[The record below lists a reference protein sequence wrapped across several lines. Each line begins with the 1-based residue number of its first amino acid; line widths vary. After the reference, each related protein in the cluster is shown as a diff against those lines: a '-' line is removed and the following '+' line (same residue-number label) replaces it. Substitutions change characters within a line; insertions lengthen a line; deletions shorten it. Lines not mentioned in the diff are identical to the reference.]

1 MSLTKKELARFY
13 AKNIKSPTTVN
24 MGGNKVAF
32 VSMPKDLQASIK
44 ERLAEKDP
52 VMAEGLKGNLPGIKI
67 DGKGVTRDN
76 IHEFEIKGK
85 KPEAKEPAKEVKKE
99 EPKKANI
106 ISKIISSVKKKNK

>member
-1 MSLTKKELARFY
+1 MSLTEKELARFY
-13 AKNIKSPTTVN
+13 AKNPRKPTRVI

-32 VSMPKDLQASIK
+32 VSLPKDLQASVK

-52 VMAEGLKGNLPGIKI
+52 IIAEGLKGNLPGIKI
-67 DGKGVTRDN
+67 DGKGVSRDN

-85 KPEAKEPAKEVKKE
+85 KPEVKEPVKEVKKE

-106 ISKIISSVKKKNK
+106 ISKMISNVKKKNK